1 MKIKPWLRT
10 RVIGLVTSS
19 VYRHLRRSKAAWVRR
34 IKGQAAVVHYFHQV
48 DDPYSDLAVRAL
60 PHLVSQ
66 YRITLVPHLVP
77 APDAGAAPE
86 PQRLVD
92 WSLRDASDLASALSL
107 ESLPWQMAAND
118 SAVVQAQAALAGI
131 TDPVRFAEI
140 AATIRHAFKR
150 LPELQPELQPELASE
165 IQASE
170 LVLAKLNI
178 AASGDA
184 EAALNDGKTLRKA
197 LGHYLG
203 AMFYFEGEWYWGL
216 DRLPYLE
223 QRLQSLSRNN
233 TVTPFVSRLECSVD
247 ETHVTPLECSVDETQ
262 AVSAHTQQRPVVD
275 LYFSFRS
282 PYSWIA
288 LPRVFALATRYN
300 AQLNLRFVLPMV
312 MRGLPI
318 PESKRLYIVSDTKRE
333 AERVGLPFGLI
344 ADPVGKPTERGLAV
358 LHHAIQAGKGEALAL
373 SFMRGVF
380 AEGISARS
388 DSGLLKLCLRA
399 GISAAQ
405 MHDALADTRWRAVA
419 EANRDEMFAL
429 GIWGVPAFRV
439 NKGSAHWGQ
448 DRLWLLEQ
456 QLRQATMPAPDAPR

>member
-10 RVIGLVTSS
+10 RVTALLTSR
-19 VYRHLRRSKAAWVRR
+19 VYRQLRRSTAALIRR
-34 IKGQAAVVHYFHQV
+34 IKGQAPVVHYFHQV

-60 PHLVSQ
+60 PHLVGQ
-66 YRITLVPHLVP
+66 YPITLVPHLVS

-86 PQRLVD
+86 PQRLVE
-92 WSLRDASDLASALSL
+92 WSLRDAADLARALNLQS
-107 ESLPWQMAAND
+107 PHWQTAPDA

-131 TDPVRFAEI
+131 TDPVRFADI
-140 AATIRHAFKR
+140 VAKQ
-150 LPELQPELQPELASE
+150 QPAEPDL
-165 IQASE
+165 
-170 LVLAKLNI
+170 
-178 AASGDA
+178 AASDLA
-184 EAALNDGKTLRKA
+184 DAALQEGNALRQA

-203 AMFYFEGEWYWGL
+203 GMFYFEGEWYWGL

-223 QRLQSLSRNN
+223 QRLQTLSRNN
-233 TVTPFVSRLECSVD
+233 TVAPFVSRLECSVD
-247 ETHVTPLECSVDETQ
+247 ETQ
-262 AVSAHTQQRPVVD
+262 AVPAHTQQRPVLD

-288 LPRVFALATRYN
+288 LPRVFALARRYN

-358 LHHAIQAGKGEALAL
+358 LHHAIQAGKGEAFAL

-388 DSGLLKLCLRA
+388 DSGLLTLCTRA
-399 GISAAQ
+399 GITEAQ
-405 MHDALADTRWRAVA
+405 MQAALADASWRSVA
-419 EANRDEMFAL
+419 EANRGEMFAL

>member
-10 RVIGLVTSS
+10 RVTALLTSR
-19 VYRHLRRSKAAWVRR
+19 VYRQLRRSTAALIRR
-34 IKGQAAVVHYFHQV
+34 MKGQAPVVHYFHQV

-60 PHLVSQ
+60 PHLVGR
-66 YRITLVPHLVP
+66 YPITLVPHLVS

-86 PQRLVD
+86 PQRLVE
-92 WSLRDASDLASALSL
+92 WSLRDAADLARALNL
-107 ESLPWQMAAND
+107 ESPPWQTAPDA

-131 TDPVRFAEI
+131 TDPVRFADI
-140 AATIRHAFKR
+140 AAKQ
-150 LPELQPELQPELASE
+150 QPAEPDL
-165 IQASE
+165 
-170 LVLAKLNI
+170 
-178 AASGDA
+178 AASDLA
-184 EAALNDGKTLRKA
+184 DTALQEGNALRQA

-203 AMFYFEGEWYWGL
+203 GMFYFEGEWYWGL

-223 QRLQSLSRNN
+223 QRLQTLSRNN
-233 TVTPFVSRLECSVD
+233 TVAPFVSRLECSVD
-247 ETHVTPLECSVDETQ
+247 ETQ
-262 AVSAHTQQRPVVD
+262 AVPAHTQQRPVLD

-288 LPRVFALATRYN
+288 LPRVFALARRYN

-358 LHHAIQAGKGEALAL
+358 LHHAIQAGKGEAFAL

-388 DSGLLKLCLRA
+388 DSGLLTLCTRA
-399 GISAAQ
+399 GITEAQ
-405 MHDALADTRWRAVA
+405 MQAALADASWRSVA
-419 EANRDEMFAL
+419 EANRGEMFAL

>member
-10 RVIGLVTSS
+10 RVIALVTSS

-34 IKGQAAVVHYFHQV
+34 IKGQPAVVHYFHQV

-66 YRITLVPHLVP
+66 YRIALVPHLVP

-92 WSLRDASDLASALSL
+92 WSLRDAFDLASALKL
-107 ESLPWQMAAND
+107 ESPPWQMAPEAG
-118 SAVVQAQAALAGI
+118 AVAQAQFALAGI
-131 TDPVRFAEI
+131 SDPVSFADT
-140 AATIRHAFKR
+140 AADIRQAFKR
-150 LPELQPELQPELASE
+150 QAELQPTDLDLFNLDITATGS
-165 IQASE
+165 
-170 LVLAKLNI
+170 
-178 AASGDA
+178 A
-184 EAALNDGKTLRKA
+184 EAALNDGKTLREA

-233 TVTPFVSRLECSVD
+233 NVEPFVSRLECSVN
-247 ETHVTPLECSVDETQ
+247 ETHP
-262 AVSAHTQQRPVVD
+262 VSAHTQQRPVLD

-318 PESKRLYIVSDTKRE
+318 PESKRMYIVSDTKRE
-333 AERVGLPFGLI
+333 AQRVGLPFGLI
-344 ADPVGKPTERGLAV
+344 ADPIGKPTERGLAV
-358 LHHAIQAGKGEALAL
+358 LHHAIQAGKGEAFAL

-399 GISAAQ
+399 GISAEQ

-456 QLRQATMPAPDAPR
+456 QLRQATMPAPDAPH

>member
-10 RVIGLVTSS
+10 RVIALVTSS

-34 IKGQAAVVHYFHQV
+34 IKGQPAVVHYFHQV

-92 WSLRDASDLASALSL
+92 WSLRDAFDLASALKL
-107 ESLPWQMAAND
+107 ESPPWQMAPEAG
-118 SAVVQAQAALAGI
+118 AVAQAQFALAGI
-131 TDPVRFAEI
+131 SDPVSFADT
-140 AATIRHAFKR
+140 AADIRQAFKR
-150 LPELQPELQPELASE
+150 QAELQPTDLDLFNLDITATGS
-165 IQASE
+165 
-170 LVLAKLNI
+170 
-178 AASGDA
+178 A
-184 EAALNDGKTLRKA
+184 EAALNDGKTLREA

-233 TVTPFVSRLECSVD
+233 NVEPFVSRLECSVN
-247 ETHVTPLECSVDETQ
+247 ETHP
-262 AVSAHTQQRPVVD
+262 VSAHTQLRPVLD

-318 PESKRLYIVSDTKRE
+318 PESKRMYIVSDTKRE
-333 AERVGLPFGLI
+333 AQRVGLPFGLI
-344 ADPVGKPTERGLAV
+344 ADPIGKPTERGLAV
-358 LHHAIQAGKGEALAL
+358 LHHAIQAGKGEAFAL

-399 GISAAQ
+399 GISAEQ

-456 QLRQATMPAPDAPR
+456 QLRQATMPAPDAPH

>member
-10 RVIGLVTSS
+10 RVTALLTSR
-19 VYRHLRRSKAAWVRR
+19 VYRQLRRSTAALIRR
-34 IKGQAAVVHYFHQV
+34 IKGQAPVVHYFHQV

-60 PHLVSQ
+60 PHLVGR
-66 YRITLVPHLVP
+66 YPITLVPHLVS

-86 PQRLVD
+86 PQRLVE
-92 WSLRDASDLASALSL
+92 WSLRDAADLARALNL
-107 ESLPWQMAAND
+107 ESPPWQTAPDA

-131 TDPVRFAEI
+131 TDPVRFADI
-140 AATIRHAFKR
+140 AAKQ
-150 LPELQPELQPELASE
+150 QPAEPDL
-165 IQASE
+165 
-170 LVLAKLNI
+170 
-178 AASGDA
+178 AASDLA
-184 EAALNDGKTLRKA
+184 DTALQEGNALRQA

-203 AMFYFEGEWYWGL
+203 GMFYFEGEWYWGL

-223 QRLQSLSRNN
+223 QRLQTLSRNN
-233 TVTPFVSRLECSVD
+233 TVAPFVSRLECSVD
-247 ETHVTPLECSVDETQ
+247 ETQ
-262 AVSAHTQQRPVVD
+262 AVPAHTQQRPVLD

-288 LPRVFALATRYN
+288 LPRVFALARRYN

-358 LHHAIQAGKGEALAL
+358 LHHAIQAGKGEAFAL

-388 DSGLLKLCLRA
+388 DSGLLTLCTRA
-399 GISAAQ
+399 GITAAQ
-405 MHDALADTRWRAVA
+405 MQAALADASWRAVA
-419 EANRDEMFAL
+419 EANRGEMFAL
-429 GIWGVPAFRV
+429 GIWGVPGFRV

-456 QLRQATMPAPDAPR
+456 QLRQATMPVPDAPR